1 MRSKFAKFILVTAAA
16 CTLFASALSLAGCNY
31 CAHDLEVIEKV
42 ASTCVEHGHS
52 YSYKC
57 KKCNGLFGYS
67 TEKGLYAISE
77 AEELPLAEHTVSDE
91 IGTRVKE
98 GKDVATSL
106 FDFEIT
112 TKCALCEEEFAL
124 PGESLIPFSPT
135 AQTLQDSTKT
145 RRTYQGTRSYDETA
159 DRYVTNVRLFKNVLK
174 TDVTPINYVNDPDW
188 VGKQGASQ
196 RMPLYIPFLNDVP
209 RQLVMFIHNKSAA
222 TSVNFEWSIDEKTYG
237 GTVVAPGEYK
247 AFIVKGTRYETNAAG
262 MSMRYS
268 NANGGETLGENLDV
282 ELAGFYYTGGHVENI
297 TVDAQ
302 PVKTQYTAGE
312 IFDPTGVKLFASY
325 SEAYVTK
332 TLIPREYTYDLD
344 GVPLKATD
352 TKVVFSYDGKSVSVP
367 ITVTEGG
374 N

>member
-1 MRSKFAKFILVTAAA
+1 MKNKMAKFLAVGAAV

-42 ASTCVEHGHS
+42 ASTCIEHGHS

-57 KKCNGLFGYS
+57 RKCDKLFGYS
-67 TEKGLYAISE
+67 SEKGLYAITE
-77 AEELPLAEHTVSDE
+77 AEELPLAEHTVSDK
-91 IGTRVKE
+91 IGTRVKD
-98 GKDVATSL
+98 GKDAATSL

-112 TKCALCEEEFAL
+112 TECALCEEEFVL
-124 PGESLIPFSPT
+124 SGEKLIPFSPT

-145 RRTYQGTRSYDETA
+145 RRTYQGTRGYDEAA
-159 DRYVTNVRLFKNVLK
+159 DRYVTTVKLFRTVKN
-174 TDVTPINYVNDPDW
+174 TDVTPINYVNDPEW
-188 VGKQGASQ
+188 EGKQGASQ

-209 RQLVMFIHNKSAA
+209 RKLVMFIHNKSAI
-222 TSVNFEWSIDEKTYG
+222 TTLNFEWSIDEKTYG
-237 GTVVAPGEYK
+237 GTVVAPGEYR
-247 AFIVKGTRYETNAAG
+247 AFIVTGTRYETNAAG

-268 NANGGETLGENLDV
+268 NADGSETLGENLEV
-282 ELAGFYYTGGHVENI
+282 ELAGYYYTGGHVENI

-332 TLIPREYTYDLD
+332 TLISREYTYDLD

-374 N
+374 E